1 MPDWSQ
7 TAFVFPGQGAQ
18 IVGMGKDI
26 AAAFS
31 TAQAVFEEADDILG
45 FKLSTLCFEGPEDSL
60 NDTINTQPALFVYG
74 LAVLRVVE
82 QAFPNQ
88 RPAVV
93 AGHSL
98 GELTA
103 LVAAQALPFADGLRL
118 VRERGRLMKA
128 AGDETPG
135 AMAAILGLS
144 AEVVQEVCAEAQQQT
159 GGVLVLANDNCPG
172 QLVISGDSRTLDL
185 GVSLA
190 TEAGAKRAVKLAVSI
205 AAHSPLMEPSAV
217 AFRQALAGLPFEVP
231 VSPVY
236 ANVTAAPLTDAAQI
250 RQELEQQLTGA
261 VRWTES
267 VNAMIEAG
275 ITRFVEFGP
284 KDVLAGLVKRIDR
297 SKSRVVLEDLGT
309 LQHFLQAEL

>member
-18 IVGMGKDI
+18 VVGMGKDI
-26 AAAFS
+26 VEAFPA
-31 TAQAVFEEADDILG
+31 AQAIFTEADEILG
-45 FKLSTLCFEGPEDSL
+45 FSLSTLCFEGPEDEL

-82 QAFPNQ
+82 EAFPGQ

-103 LVAAQALPFADGLRL
+103 LVAAGALSFADGLRL

-128 AGDETPG
+128 AGDENPG

-144 AEVVQEVCAEAQQQT
+144 AEVVQGICADAAAQT

-205 AAHSPLMEPSAV
+205 AAHSPLMEPSA
-217 AFRQALAGLPFEVP
+217 AEFRQALAGLPFEVP
-231 VSPVY
+231 ASPVY
-236 ANVTAAPLTDAAQI
+236 ANVTAAPLTNVAEI
-250 RQELEQQLTGA
+250 REELEQQLTGS

-267 VNAMIEAG
+267 VNAMIGAG
-275 ITRFVEFGP
+275 ISRFVEFGP

-297 SKSRVVLEDLGT
+297 SKSRVVLENLDS
-309 LQHFLQAEL
+309 LQQFLQAES